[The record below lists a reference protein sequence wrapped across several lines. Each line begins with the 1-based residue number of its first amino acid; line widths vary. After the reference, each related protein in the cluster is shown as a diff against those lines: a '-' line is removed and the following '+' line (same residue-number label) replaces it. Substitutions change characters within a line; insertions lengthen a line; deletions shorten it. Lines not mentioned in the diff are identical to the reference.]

1 MADSSV
7 GLERSGGRHSWKEKG
22 RPDGQSPGA
31 PPRVQCARRWV
42 MVGCYGMLR
51 WVHLRKVTWAA
62 GWKATVWVG
71 KFDSS
76 LYILIRLD
84 FVGSDAFVPVEN
96 MGGIECFR
104 FGSMDLGCLGDPP
117 QLEMSFRE
125 LNIWIQGPGKGSIV
139 GNKTEGRRYQSRE
152 GIMCAS
158 RWCGLSKGGQGW

>member
-1 MADSSV
+1 
-7 GLERSGGRHSWKEKG
+7 
-22 RPDGQSPGA
+22 
-31 PPRVQCARRWV
+31 

-76 LYILIRLD
+76 FYILIRLD

-117 QLEMSFRE
+117 SIGDVLQGVEHLDPRPRKRE
-125 LNIWIQGPGKGSIV
+125 YSWK
-139 GNKTEGRRYQSRE
+139 
-152 GIMCAS
+152 
-158 RWCGLSKGGQGW
+158 